1 MKITGT
7 VLASLQR
14 EGMSKSELCQLYNLT
29 RQEFDKKVKA
39 DRPPAEFDVIH
50 LGTPFDLSGDF
61 VVVGDVH
68 VPATDWQFSRM
79 VGMVADKLGIYRLII
94 AGDFFNFDFASKYR
108 IVVPPATW
116 REERDAARILI
127 ADWLE
132 TFTEIYILQG
142 NHDRRLTNW
151 SAGEFDEVDIWGM
164 VNSSSKIK
172 VSKFGWLTVNSG
184 GIPWRITHPTSYG
197 VNQLT
202 VASDLANKYQM
213 NICGHHEHHFSVG
226 WDKYKHFVVV
236 NNGGLMDPNKLAY
249 VHLDDNRCANMMQG
263 FTVLRNGC
271 PTLFGRYP
279 FTDWG
284 RVLG

>member
-1 MKITGT
+1 
-7 VLASLQR
+7 
-14 EGMSKSELCQLYNLT
+14 MSKTELCELYNLT
-29 RQEFDKKVKA
+29 RKEFDKMVSQ
-39 DRPPAEFDVIH
+39 DQPPSEFGCIK
-50 LGTPFDLSGDF
+50 LGTPYDLSGDF

-94 AGDFFNFDFASKYR
+94 AGDVLNFDFASTYR
-108 IVVPPATW
+108 IIVPPTTW

-142 NHDRRLTNW
+142 NHDRRWTNW
-151 SAGEFDEVDIWGM
+151 AAGELDETDIWGM
-164 VNSSSKIK
+164 INSSSKIK
-172 VSKFGWLTVNSG
+172 VSKYGWLTVNSG
-184 GIPWRITHPTSYG
+184 GIPWRITHPQNYS

-202 VASDLANKYQM
+202 LASELANKYQA
-213 NICGHHEHHFSVG
+213 NIISHHQHHLGVG
-226 WDKYKHFVVV
+226 WDKYKRFVIVD
-236 NNGGLMDPNKLAY
+236 NGSLVDTDKLAY
-249 VHLDDNRCANMMQG
+249 AHLDDNRCAGMAQG

-271 PTLFGRYP
+271 PTLYGRYP

-284 RVLG
+284 RVLN